1 MFTSTFINSPVGQ
14 LKITASKTAITAIEF
29 CDKSSSNQQSPSIS
43 NTILEKAVIQIKE
56 YLAGTRQIFDLPLDP
71 QGTVFQKKVWQALQ
85 KIPYGNTVSY
95 KEIAQAIDNPKAS
108 RAVGNANNKNPIPI
122 IIPCHRVIGANGSLV
137 GYAGG
142 LHFKEFLLNHENK
155 FKDN

>member
-95 KEIAQAIDNPKAS
+95 KKIAQAIDNPKAS